1 VPALTLPLLLTL
13 LASTGAPTL
22 VPEER
27 MEFDIDY
34 KGMRLGEAK
43 LFLGQV
49 DGGVIPAVL
58 QTRTTGIASIITIRQ
73 QLSSNLDRETGLP
86 RSIALD
92 AREGDYR
99 HSDTATFDRP
109 ANKVRVREQGK
120 HVNNYVLDV
129 PPGTVD
135 FIAMVYRLRQI
146 PLEPGERHP
155 FHVLAGKTV
164 SRIEAEVMGRE
175 RVSSGIGEVA
185 AIKVRVPTNFE
196 GEFQEKNA
204 TFIWFSDDPRRIIV
218 RISTAFAIGRA
229 TARLVSYEPGERG

>member
-13 LASTGAPTL
+13 LASTAPTL

-27 MEFDIDY
+27 MEFAIDY
-34 KGMRLGEAK
+34 KGVRLGKAK

-49 DGGVIPAVL
+49 DGGIIPAFL

-86 RSIALD
+86 RSIALE
-92 AREGDYR
+92 AVEGNYR
-99 HSDTATFDRP
+99 HSDTASFDRP
-109 ANKVRVREQGK
+109 ANKVTVREQGK
-120 HVNNYVLDV
+120 HVNTYVLDV

-135 FIAMVYRLRQI
+135 FIAMVYRLRHL
-146 PLEPGERHP
+146 PLEPGASHP
-155 FHVLAGKTV
+155 FDVLAGKTV
-164 SRIEAEVMGRE
+164 SRIHAEVAGRE
-175 RVSSGIGEVA
+175 RVSSGIGEIA
-185 AIKVRVPTNFE
+185 AIKVRVPTSFE
-196 GEFQEKNA
+196 GEFQEKDP

-229 TARLVSYEPGERG
+229 TAKLVSYAPGGSG